1 MGHGDAAV
9 DAASAAAAVLNRG
22 DDAVSLGVQERAPG
36 GDGGGRRG
44 RGRRRLVN
52 DHGGEQAEAVELAE
66 GAADPAQSCVI
77 DATHVADLDEAHVD
91 LLLGD
96 LGDEEG
102 SAGGD
107 GQLRQGGRRVVLE
120 ESLHVGLVP
129 GLDVGLREGG
139 LLEVLEDGGQAQG
152 EGDVGDWGGGG
163 EGGLESLEVGASLA
177 PSGGGRQDGQVEG
190 LGSCQR
196 GVILGIVLGV
206 SGGIGGHRGGGIGHR
221 ASDIRNREPTLS
233 SSTVCAMPALSLPL
247 SSPPFLSR
255 APAVKARLGG
265 ELGEIWSTSVSRRTR
280 ATVAISRDLQRC
292 ARH

>member
-1 MGHGDAAV
+1 M
-9 DAASAAAAVLNRG
+9 
-22 DDAVSLGVQERAPG
+22 
-36 GDGGGRRG
+36 
-44 RGRRRLVN
+44 
-52 DHGGEQAEAVELAE
+52 
-66 GAADPAQSCVI
+66 
-77 DATHVADLDEAHVD
+77 D
-91 LLLGD
+91 LLLGN

-152 EGDVGDWGGGG
+152 GGDAGAWGGGGGGG
-163 EGGLESLEVGASLA
+163 EGGLESLEVGAGLA
-177 PSGGGRQDGQVEG
+177 PGGGGRQDGQVEG

-206 SGGIGGHRGGGIGHR
+206 SGGIGRHRGASGGGHR

-280 ATVAISRDLQRC
+280 ATAAISRDSQRC